1 MNANCI
7 AMRVIKSTHKQ
18 TQFSLTLSIQ
28 KLDSL
33 SATLSKDEEAK
44 WLAKSTY
51 AEISNFKTTK
61 RKSPISKLCKV
72 ESHTCGG
79 STTAGTALSSNA
91 MFLCIGMVADMM
103 ASLMMYHI

>member
-28 KLDSL
+28 KLDLL
-33 SATLSKDEEAK
+33 SAKMKSRQRGI
-44 WLAKSTY
+44 AKSTY

-103 ASLMMYHI
+103 ASLMLYHI

>member
-33 SATLSKDEEAK
+33 SAKMK
-44 WLAKSTY
+44 RQRGIAKSTY

-91 MFLCIGMVADMM
+91 MFLCIGVVEDMV

>member
-1 MNANCI
+1 MTANCI

-33 SATLSKDEEAK
+33 SAKMK
-44 WLAKSTY
+44 RQRGIAKSTY

>member
-33 SATLSKDEEAK
+33 SAKMK
-44 WLAKSTY
+44 RQRGIAKSTY

-91 MFLCIGMVADMM
+91 MFLCIGMVEDMV

>member
-28 KLDSL
+28 KKRF
-33 SATLSKDEEAK
+33 TLSKDEEAT

-91 MFLCIGMVADMM
+91 MFLCIGVVEDMM

>member
-1 MNANCI
+1 MKRQSGI
-7 AMRVIKSTHKQ
+7 
-18 TQFSLTLSIQ
+18 
-28 KLDSL
+28 
-33 SATLSKDEEAK
+33 
-44 WLAKSTY
+44 AKSTY

-91 MFLCIGMVADMM
+91 MFLCIGVVEDMV